1 MEREDALLAQFGQD
15 YCLPIFNAKL
25 YDREAGEEEGRRE
38 FVVVLLASNFVVVDS
53 IDKPRPDNGLPPLS
67 LGREETSRYER
78 ERDDG
83 RRRGRYKTASTEKA
97 SQADTARTRP
107 FCATG

>member
-53 IDKPRPDNGLPPLS
+53 FNRQAKTRQ
-67 LGREETSRYER
+67 RTSSSFF
-78 ERDDG
+78 G
-83 RRRGRYKTASTEKA
+83 
-97 SQADTARTRP
+97 
-107 FCATG
+107 